1 MPGKSAEHD
10 IELIIEDIGHGGGGK
25 PPQRDG
31 GDDGDSDG
39 ARPRDSRQ
47 PPQQNRYYTAV
58 IVAILAILVFFLA
71 LASAYIVRRGSSANW
86 TPVRIP
92 PILWLNTC
100 VLLLSSATLE
110 FARRKLAHG
119 DLAGFRKL
127 WLLTTVLGISFLAGQ
142 FIAWRQLEAQGVFL
156 ATNAASS
163 FFYVFTGAHA
173 VHLFGG
179 VAVLLYVSLR
189 KFERARISRAAAAE
203 VSSYYWHFMD
213 ALWVFLLA
221 LIYIGR

>member
-1 MPGKSAEHD
+1 MPEKLTEHD
-10 IELIIEDIGHGGGGK
+10 IELIIEDIGRGGGGK
-25 PPQRDG
+25 PPRRDG
-31 GDDGDSDG
+31 GDDGESDG
-39 ARPRDSRQ
+39 ARRRDSSR

-58 IVAILAILVFFLA
+58 IVAIVAILVFFLA

-86 TPVRIP
+86 TPVHIP
-92 PILWLNTC
+92 PILWVNTL

-110 FARRKLAHG
+110 LARRKLARS
-119 DLAGFRKL
+119 DLSGFRKL
-127 WLLTTVLGISFLAGQ
+127 WILTTVLGMGFLSGQ
-142 FIAWRQLEAQGVFL
+142 FVAWRQLQVQGVFL

-179 VAVLLYVSLR
+179 VAALLYVSLR
-189 KFERARISRAAAAE
+189 KFERARVSQAAAAE

-221 LIYIGR
+221 LIYIGK